1 MVVMDTLDSKL
12 NEFYAG
18 KVVRKDLTKSIKE
31 GANVPSY
38 VLEYLLGMYCATDN
52 EEDIE
57 RGVAMVKQVLANN
70 FVRPDEAE
78 KIKSKIRERGQY
90 KIIDKVSAKLNEHTD
105 CYEGQIFNI
114 NISRLHI
121 DDSYIKKYEKLLCG
135 GIWCIIDMEYN
146 YDENTKSSPFQIVSL
161 KPIQMPATDLDEY
174 IDNRKH
180 FTLDE
185 WIEVIC
191 RSVGMEPTN
200 LDEQT
205 RWHLVARMIPFVEN
219 NYNICELGPRGT
231 GKSYVYDEL
240 SPYSILISGGQT
252 TVANLF
258 YNMGRH
264 TVGLVGTWDV
274 VAFDEVAGI
283 NMKDKDGIQIM
294 KGYMA
299 NGSFSR
305 GKESINANASMVF
318 VGNINGS
325 IENLVKVSHLLSPFP
340 KDMIDTA
347 FFDRF
352 HHYLPGWEIPKMRP
366 EYFTDA
372 YGFISDYFSEC
383 LREMRKRSFS
393 DAIQKY
399 FRLGKDLNQRDVIAV
414 KKTVSG
420 LLKLLFPDGNF
431 GKEDVRLCLE
441 YALVGRRR
449 IKEQLKKIGGLEFYD
464 VHFSYIDLEDEEE
477 RYVSTPENGGST
489 LIPEGDLQAGS
500 LYSIAH
506 QPGDGNLGLVRLDL
520 QVMPGNGK
528 FTHTGFGGGSKISD
542 ELKEAVNYCRSNL
555 GRISQSAKFSD
566 CELHMKATDINGI
579 GTLEGL
585 ELGVFI
591 SLVSGITGRSIQPQM
606 CVLGSMS
613 IGGTIIPTSDLAGAL
628 QIAADAGAKR
638 ILLPAADMMQ
648 YSKVPADLVSK
659 FSLEIYSDPV
669 DAAFKALGIK

>member
-1 MVVMDTLDSKL
+1 M
-12 NEFYAG
+12 
-18 KVVRKDLTKSIKE
+18 
-31 GANVPSY
+31 
-38 VLEYLLGMYCATDN
+38 
-52 EEDIE
+52 
-57 RGVAMVKQVLANN
+57 
-70 FVRPDEAE
+70 
-78 KIKSKIRERGQY
+78 
-90 KIIDKVSAKLNEHTD
+90 
-105 CYEGQIFNI
+105 
-114 NISRLHI
+114 
-121 DDSYIKKYEKLLCG
+121 
-135 GIWCIIDMEYN
+135 
-146 YDENTKSSPFQIVSL
+146 
-161 KPIQMPATDLDEY
+161 
-174 IDNRKH
+174 
-180 FTLDE
+180 
-185 WIEVIC
+185 
-191 RSVGMEPTN
+191 
-200 LDEQT
+200 
-205 RWHLVARMIPFVEN
+205 
-219 NYNICELGPRGT
+219 
-231 GKSYVYDEL
+231 
-240 SPYSILISGGQT
+240 
-252 TVANLF
+252 
-258 YNMGRH
+258 
-264 TVGLVGTWDV
+264 GLVGLWDC

-340 KDMIDTA
+340 KEMIDTA

-399 FRLGKDLNQRDVIAV
+399 FRLGKDLNQRDTIAV

-420 LLKLLFPDGNF
+420 LLKLLFPDGNY
-431 GKEDVRLCLE
+431 GKEDVRKCLE

-464 VHFSYIDLEDEEE
+464 VHFSYIDLEDGEE

-489 LIPEGDLQAGS
+489 LIPEGELQAGS

-506 QPGDGNLGLVRLDL
+506 QPGDGHLGLVRLDL
-520 QVMPGNGK
+520 QVMPGAGK
-528 FTHTGFGGGSKISD
+528 FTHTGFGSGSAISD

-555 GRISQSAKFSD
+555 SRISQSARYAES
-566 CELHMKATDINGI
+566 EMHMKATDIHGI

-591 SLVSGITGRSIQPQM
+591 SLVSGLTQRPVQPQM

-638 ILLPAADMMQ
+638 ILIPVADMMQ
-648 YSKVPADLVSK
+648 YSKVPADLISK
-659 FSLEIYSDPV
+659 FSLEVYSDPV
-669 DAAFKALGIK
+669 DATFKALGIK

>member
-1 MVVMDTLDSKL
+1 MDLLDEKL
-12 NEFYAG
+12 NSYYGG
-18 KVVRKDLTKSIKE
+18 KVVRKDLTKSIRE
-31 GANVPSY
+31 GANVPIY
-38 VLEYLLGMYCATDN
+38 VLEYLLGMYCATDD
-52 EEDIE
+52 EEDIKN
-57 RGVAMVKQVLANN
+57 GVQMVKKVLADN

-78 KIKSKIRERGQY
+78 KVKSKIREKGHY
-90 KIIDKVSAKLNEHTD
+90 KIIDKLSAKLNEKTD
-105 CYEGQIFNI
+105 RYEGAIFNLGI
-114 NISRLHI
+114 NKVII
-121 DDSYIKKYEKLLCG
+121 DDDYIKKYEKLLCG
-135 GIWCIIDMEYN
+135 GIWCIIDIEHDF
-146 YDENTKSSPFQIVSL
+146 DENSKESPFKILSL
-161 KPIQMPATDLDEY
+161 KPIQMPSTDLEEFLES
-174 IDNRKH
+174 RKN

-185 WIEVIC
+185 WIEVLC
-191 RSVGMEPTN
+191 RSIGMEPTN
-200 LDEQT
+200 LDEPT

-340 KDMIDTA
+340 KEMIDTA

-352 HHYLPGWEIPKMRP
+352 HHYLPGWEIPKWKP
-366 EYFTDA
+366 EHFTDS

-383 LREMRKRSFS
+383 LRELRKRNFS

-399 FRLGKDLNQRDVIAV
+399 FRLGKALSQRDVIAV

-420 LLKLLFPDGNF
+420 MLKLLFPDGNF
-431 GKEDVRLCLE
+431 EKEDVRKVLE

-464 VHFSYIDLEDEEE
+464 TQFSYIDLEDGEEKF
-477 RYVSTPENGGST
+477 VSTPENGGSS
-489 LIPEGDLQAGS
+489 LIPEGELPPGS
-500 LYSIAH
+500 LYTVAH

-528 FTHTGFGGGSKISD
+528 FTHTGFGSGSVISD

-555 GRISQSAKFSD
+555 GRISQSVKYNEF
-566 CELHMKATDINGI
+566 EMHMKATDINGL
-579 GTLEGL
+579 GTLQGL
-585 ELGVFI
+585 ELAVFI
-591 SLVSGITGRSIQPQM
+591 SLVSGLNKKPLQSQM

-613 IGGTIIPTSDLAGAL
+613 IGGSIIPTNDLAGAL
-628 QIAADAGAKR
+628 QIAADAGAKK
-638 ILLPAADMMQ
+638 ILLPVADMIQ
-648 YSKVPADLVSK
+648 YSKVPVDLISK
-659 FSLEIYSDPV
+659 FSLEVYSDPV
-669 DAAFKALGIK
+669 DAAFKAIGIR

>member
-1 MVVMDTLDSKL
+1 MDELDIKL
-12 NEFYAG
+12 NQYYGG

-38 VLEYLLGMYCATDN
+38 VLEYLLGMYCATDDA
-52 EEDIE
+52 EDIE
-57 RGVAMVKQVLANN
+57 QGVSMVKHVLADN

-78 KIKSKIRERGQY
+78 KIKSKIRERGRY

-105 CYEGQIFNI
+105 CYEGIIFNI
-114 NISRLHI
+114 NINKVYI
-121 DDSYIKKYEKLLCG
+121 DDAYVKKYEKLLCG
-135 GIWCIIDMEYN
+135 GIWCIIDMEYL
-146 YDENTKSSPFQIVSL
+146 YDENAKGSPFTISSL
-161 KPIQMPATDLDEY
+161 KPIQMPATDLEEY
-174 IDNRKH
+174 IEGRKH

-191 RSVGMEPTN
+191 RSVGMEPSN
-200 LDEQT
+200 LDENT

-258 YNMGRH
+258 YNMGKH
-264 TVGLVGTWDV
+264 QVGLVGTWDV

-299 NGSFSR
+299 NGSCSR

-325 IENLVKVSHLLSPFP
+325 IENLVRVSHLLSPFP

-372 YGFISDYFSEC
+372 FGFISDYFSEC
-383 LREMRKRSFS
+383 LREMRKHNFS

-399 FRLGKDLNQRDVIAV
+399 FRLGKDLNQRDTIAV
-414 KKTVSG
+414 KRTVSG
-420 LLKLLFPDGNF
+420 LLKLLFPDGSYQ
-431 GKEDVRLCLE
+431 KEDVRKCLE
-441 YALVGRRR
+441 YALIGRRR
-449 IKEQLKKIGGLEFYD
+449 IKEQLKKIGGLEFFD
-464 VHFSYIDLEDEEE
+464 VHFSYIDLEDGEE
-477 RYVSTPENGGST
+477 RYVSTPENGGSA
-489 LIPEGDLQAGS
+489 LIPEGEMQAGS
-500 LYSIAH
+500 LYGIAH
-506 QPGDGNLGLVRLDL
+506 QPGDGQIGLVRLDL
-520 QVMPGNGK
+520 QVMAGNGK
-528 FTHTGFGGGSKISD
+528 FTHTGFGSGSAISD

-555 GRISQSAKFSD
+555 SRITQASKFS
-566 CELHMKATDINGI
+566 ESEMHMKATDINGI
-579 GTLEGL
+579 GTLQGL
-585 ELGVFI
+585 ELAVFV
-591 SLVSGITGRSIQPQM
+591 SRVSGLTGRPLQPQM

-638 ILLPAADMMQ
+638 ILLPVADMTQ

>member
-1 MVVMDTLDSKL
+1 MNTIDEKL
-12 NEFYAG
+12 NEYFAG

-31 GANVPSY
+31 GANVPIY

-52 EEDIE
+52 EEDIKN
-57 RGVAMVKQVLANN
+57 GVAMVKKVLADN
-70 FVRPDEAE
+70 FVRPDE
-78 KIKSKIRERGQY
+78 KDKVKSIIREKGHY
-90 KIIDKVSAKLNEHTD
+90 KIIDKVSATLNERAD
-105 CYEGQIFNI
+105 RYEGTLFNLGL
-114 NISRLHI
+114 SKVVV
-121 DDSYIKKYEKLLCG
+121 DDDYIRKYEKLLCG
-135 GIWCIIDMEYN
+135 GIWCIIDMEYD
-146 YDENTKSSPFQIVSL
+146 YDENSKESPFKILSL
-161 KPIQMPATDLDEY
+161 KPIQLPATEFQEFL
-174 IDNRKH
+174 DNRRN

-200 LDEQT
+200 LDEAT

-258 YNMGRH
+258 YNMGRR
-264 TVGLVGTWDV
+264 TVGLVGIWDV

-340 KDMIDTA
+340 KEMIDTA

-352 HHYLPGWEIPKMRP
+352 HHYLPGWEIPKWSP
-366 EYFTDA
+366 EHFTDA

-383 LREMRKRSFS
+383 LRELRKRSYS

-399 FRLGKDLNQRDVIAV
+399 FRLGKALSQRDVIAV

-420 LLKLLFPDGNF
+420 LLKLLYPNGDF
-431 GKEDVRLCLE
+431 GKEDVRRCLE

-449 IKEQLKKIGGLEFYD
+449 IKEQLKKIGGLEFYETQ
-464 VHFSYIDLEDEEE
+464 FSYIDLEDGEE
-477 RYVSTPENGGST
+477 RYVVTPENGGSS
-489 LIPEGDLQAGS
+489 LIPEGELQQGS
-500 LYSIAH
+500 LYTVAH

-528 FTHTGFGGGSKISD
+528 FTHTGFGSGSAISD

-555 GRISQSAKFSD
+555 LRISGNIRYNDF
-566 CELHMKATDINGI
+566 EMHMKATDINGL
-579 GTLEGL
+579 GTLQGI
-585 ELGVFI
+585 ELAVFI
-591 SLVSGITGRSIQPQM
+591 SLVSGLTQRPVQPQM

-613 IGGTIIPTSDLAGAL
+613 IGGTIIPTNDLAGAL
-628 QIAADAGAKR
+628 QIASDAGAKK
-638 ILLPAADMMQ
+638 ILLPVADMMQ
-648 YSKVPADLVSK
+648 YSKVPADLISK
-659 FSLEIYSDPV
+659 FSLEVYSDPV
-669 DAAFKALGIK
+669 DASFKALGIR